1 MEYRE
6 ISPDAWRKLFCD
18 FVELGPPHSGGSERQ
33 ESLLGLVSSCDFGH
47 QSFEVNAQDFIE

>member
-6 ISPDAWRKLFCD
+6 IGPDAWRKLFRE

-33 ESLLGLVSSCDFGH
+33 ALLLGLISASSNDN